1 MQYTDKWF
9 DKLIKDGGFPA
20 PVSPTRLNMFDI
32 AVLWLV
38 VPLKTF
44 QKFCGLNA
52 DRFGKIAGS
61 VELRPVPLC
70 YEFTDRVDA

>member
-1 MQYTDKWF
+1 M
-9 DKLIKDGGFPA
+9 
-20 PVSPTRLNMFDI
+20 NMFDI

-38 VPLKTF
+38 VPLETF

-61 VELRPVPLC
+61 VGIETSPALLRIYGL
-70 YEFTDRVDA
+70 R

>member
-1 MQYTDKWF
+1 M
-9 DKLIKDGGFPA
+9 
-20 PVSPTRLNMFDI
+20 NMFDI

-38 VPLKTF
+38 VPLETF

-61 VELRPVPLC
+61 VELRPVPLGLSLEVC
-70 YEFTDRVDA
+70 NWP

>member
-1 MQYTDKWF
+1 M
-9 DKLIKDGGFPA
+9 
-20 PVSPTRLNMFDI
+20 NMFDI

-61 VELRPVPLC
+61 VELSQSRSATNLRIALMLESEIIIRKC
-70 YEFTDRVDA
+70 MSNLF

>member
-1 MQYTDKWF
+1 M
-9 DKLIKDGGFPA
+9 
-20 PVSPTRLNMFDI
+20 NMFDI

-38 VPLKTF
+38 IPLKTF

>member
-1 MQYTDKWF
+1 M
-9 DKLIKDGGFPA
+9 
-20 PVSPTRLNMFDI
+20 NMFDI
-32 AVLWLV
+32 AVLWFV